1 MNLSVVLG
9 FFRYKNSTQLIGKD
23 QKELFKCKIIL
34 VSIIKN
40 MKKSNW
46 WDFRLTGISIA
57 FVGLNIFRKRTIK

>member
-23 QKELFKCKIIL
+23 QNELFKCKIIL

-46 WDFRLTGISIA
+46 WDFRPDWDQYRLCWVKYFPKT
-57 FVGLNIFRKRTIK
+57 NN